1 MNITLPILLLVFGGL
16 TFWILNESK
25 LKWYIRTA
33 LIASFCS
40 FTILF
45 YTLIHTFLGWGADQ
59 EDMPD
64 KVAIHWVIIK
74 EPNKAREF
82 DGAIYITLETAE
94 KTKDNKLVSFFGYGS
109 NKIQPRLFKIKYS
122 RELHEKLEGLK
133 SKLKSGQPV
142 MGKLTKSL
150 VGQ

>member
-59 EDMPD
+59 KDMPD

-74 EPNKAREF
+74 EPN
-82 DGAIYITLETAE
+82 GL
-94 KTKDNKLVSFFGYGS
+94 FFLINNLS
-109 NKIQPRLFKIKYS
+109 DQDINSLF
-122 RELHEKLEGLK
+122 
-133 SKLKSGQPV
+133 QF
-142 MGKLTKSL
+142 T
-150 VGQ
+150 